1 MRTFLLAGFALNII
15 FSPLNGLMPSRAL
28 VAGFFTTFI
37 FRSPGK
43 VNRPWLRRLFLIADE
58 SESNTAP
65 TCFLVSSVS
74 FEMVARISDLVGA
87 AFFFAILNLL
97 LMFASAGVEIPQL
110 QLGAENNI
118 EKSRCLA
125 QLRKKI
131 CARGGAGYLFFRL
144 PRDIEPSRRRAL
156 PPRSQ

>member
-1 MRTFLLAGFALNII
+1 MEA
-15 FSPLNGLMPSRAL
+15 
-28 VAGFFTTFI
+28 
-37 FRSPGK
+37 
-43 VNRPWLRRLFLIADE
+43 E

-65 TCFLVSSVS
+65 TCFLESSVS

-87 AFFFAILNLL
+87 AFFFAIFNLL
-97 LMFASAGVEIPQL
+97 LMCCASGAVTAPRERNCPLI

-131 CARGGAGYLFFRL
+131 FMVDAIRPGFSGFRVLGSFFAAHCRCFVHC
-144 PRDIEPSRRRAL
+144 DIRHVRADVQRSSTSS
-156 PPRSQ
+156 PPIAMETHRKEKSIC